1 MASELQRQQRA
12 LIREQSVQTITNNG
26 LTWVD
31 VQNPTRKIMQEL
43 AEKYRFHELSIEDSL
58 SKIEIPKLDKYA
70 DHMFTTIHFPV
81 MNDNDDQETTTPAIT
96 QLSIFIGSNYIVTV
110 HQGDLKPLRNIFDRC
125 KKDKIQRDEIMGTSS
140 SSGYLLHSIIDTI
153 VDDLFHVLRRVVG
166 NLHDIEDDV
175 FNEQLAIAEEISVLR
190 RQIMVLRRAVIQLRR
205 ILIDLSAAIQKYSVE
220 DLTLYYDDIKDHVDK
235 ASEILEESKET
246 IEIYKDTDNMMST
259 EKTNR
264 ILSVLTILFTLS
276 IPVTVI
282 GAIYGMNIHLPGG
295 IDEQGTWNFLGM
307 YTTFLICIMITVA
320 SVLLMIWLFRRLGWI
335 RISNR

>member
-1 MASELQRQQRA
+1 
-12 LIREQSVQTITNNG
+12 
-26 LTWVD
+26 
-31 VQNPTRKIMQEL
+31 MQEL
-43 AEKYRFHELSIEDSL
+43 AERYHFHELSIEDSL
-58 SKIEIPKLDKYA
+58 SKIEIPKIDKYA
-70 DHMFTTIHFPV
+70 DHTFTTIHFPV
-81 MNDNDDQETTTPAIT
+81 MNDNDKRETTTPAIT

-110 HQGDLKPLRNIFDRC
+110 HQGDLRPLRNIFDRC
-125 KKDKIQRDEIMGTSS
+125 KEDKIQRDELMGS
-140 SSGYLLHSIIDTI
+140 SSGYLLHSIIDTL

-175 FNEQLAIAEEISVLR
+175 FNEQLAIAEEISILR

-205 ILIDLSAAIQKYSVE
+205 ILIDLSTVIQKYSAE
-220 DLTLYYDDIKDHVDK
+220 DLTLYYDDVRDHVDK
-235 ASEILEESKET
+235 AFEILEESKET

-282 GAIYGMNIHLPGG
+282 GAIYGMNVHLPGG
-295 IDEQGTWNFLGM
+295 IDEQGTWNFLGT
-307 YTTFLICIMITVA
+307 YTTFLICIMITIA
-320 SVLLMIWLFRRLGWI
+320 TVLLMIWLFSRLGWI